1 MSAQVRS
8 SAPLLWSQ
16 PPDVWPT
23 PRVRI
28 VRDMQLQAGAFAK
41 FKAQQL
47 SAYGSVTLLHLPGS
61 NAKEAAMQLVL
72 RSLAEGQ
79 AGQGVA
85 GSGGSQPGGGSA
97 GRGVAA
103 NGAGS
108 DDEAPMAVP
117 LEPAPT
123 GSSNRA
129 TAEAATGSSGGTC
142 TGSMK
147 LGKAAASGQ
156 SKGSGTQT
164 SARPTSGVESS
175 AAGEEAV
182 GLSFVLAGSGVRAL
196 TSRRGLG
203 LISGP
208 AQQEALWQQVS
219 SAVMAHGYFAAQAT
233 SSDAGAKGAEGAG
246 GAGSGGGGTAGSTG
260 AGSATAGAAGAATAA
275 GGNTGP
281 NSSSCS
287 VMAGP
292 GSGSSSGGGAVR
304 WLVDSPAMLQRGVLY
319 TSDWDGMDEAPA
331 AQHVVAMRTLEQQ
344 LRRAELLGEGD
355 DLATA
360 YPEVR
365 F

>member
-1 MSAQVRS
+1 MFAQVRS

-28 VRDMQLQAGAFAK
+28 VRDLQLQASAFAK

-61 NAKEAAMQLVL
+61 NTKEAAMQLVL

-79 AGQGVA
+79 AGQGGA
-85 GSGGSQPGGGSA
+85 GTGGCQQGGGSA
-97 GRGVAA
+97 GRGADR
-103 NGAGS
+103 
-108 DDEAPMAVP
+108 DDEAPKAVP
-117 LEPAPT
+117 LEPEPT
-123 GSSNRA
+123 GSSNRP
-129 TAEAATGSSGGTC
+129 TTEAATGGSGGMD

-147 LGKAAASGQ
+147 LGKAVASGQ

-182 GLSFVLAGSGVRAL
+182 GFSFVLAGSGVRAL
-196 TSRRGLG
+196 ASRRGLG

-233 SSDAGAKGAEGAG
+233 SSDAGAGGAG
-246 GAGSGGGGTAGSTG
+246 GAGVASSVGGGAAGSTG
-260 AGSATAGAAGAATAA
+260 AGSATAGAAGAAAAA

-281 NSSSCS
+281 SSSSSS

-292 GSGSSSGGGAVR
+292 GSRSSSGGGAVR
-304 WLVDSPAMLQRGVLY
+304 WLADAPAVLQRGVLY

-344 LRRAELLGEGD
+344 LRRAELLREGD

>member
-28 VRDMQLQAGAFAK
+28 VRDMQLQASAFTK
-41 FKAQQL
+41 FKAEQL
-47 SAYGSVTLLHLPGS
+47 SSYGSVTLLHLPGS

-79 AGQGVA
+79 AGQGGA
-85 GSGGSQPGGGSA
+85 GTGGSQQGGGSA
-97 GRGVAA
+97 GR
-103 NGAGS
+103 GAGS

-129 TAEAATGSSGGTC
+129 TREAATGGSGGTG

-156 SKGSGTQT
+156 SKGSGPHTCGG
-164 SARPTSGVESS
+164 PTLGVESS
-175 AAGEEAV
+175 AAGQEAV

-196 TSRRGLG
+196 ASRRGLG

-246 GAGSGGGGTAGSTG
+246 VAGSGGGATAGSTC
-260 AGSATAGAAGAATAA
+260 AGSATAGAAAAAAAA
-275 GGNTGP
+275 GSNTGP
-281 NSSSCS
+281 SSSSSS

-304 WLVDSPAMLQRGVLY
+304 WLADSPAMLQRGVLF

-365 F
+365 SWSWL